1 MVCSGGKEEAPTAET
16 ADGPDLYQEDV
27 TLIMK
32 DGAVYYLPPAEE
44 S

>member
-1 MVCSGGKEEAPTAET
+1 MIRRQRRSTSTAET
-16 ADGPDLYQEDV
+16 VDELDLYQEDV

-32 DGAVYYLPPAEE
+32 DGAMYYLPPAEE